1 MIMKKIVVLLFVVG
15 AWSRGIAQNSGNV
28 NGTAQGAGGSAKTG
42 NGIAQF
48 APVDAGSSVK
58 FHIRNFGFGVT
69 GGFTGLSGKIQFDPA
84 HLGDA
89 VIDVSVDASTVN
101 TDNSMRD
108 DHLRRPDY
116 FDAQKYPRI
125 RLVSTTVSQGSKKGV
140 FLFSGKLMLK
150 NHVKELSFPFTAE
163 AQGGGGYRFKGG
175 FSINRKEFEV
185 GGTSTISDN
194 LDVELDVIA
203 K

>member
-1 MIMKKIVVLLFVVG
+1 MMRRILVFLLVVA
-15 AWSRGIAQNSGNV
+15 AWSRTAAQL
-28 NGTAQGAGGSAKTG
+28 TPA
-42 NGIAQF
+42 
-48 APVDAGSSVK
+48 DASSSVK
-58 FHIRNFGFGVT
+58 FKIRNFGFQVT
-69 GGFTGLSGKIQFDPA
+69 GAFTGLSGKIQFDPA

-89 VIDVSVDASTVN
+89 LIDVSVDATTVN

-125 RLVSTTVSQGSKKGV
+125 RLVSASISQGSRKGV
-140 FLFSGKLMLK
+140 FLFSGRLMLK
-150 NHVKELSFPFTAE
+150 NHVKDLSFPFTAAAE
-163 AQGGGGYRFKGG
+163 GGGYHFKGG

>member
-1 MIMKKIVVLLFVVG
+1 MRKIVMLLFVVA
-15 AWSRGIAQNSGNV
+15 AWSRGSAQS
-28 NGTAQGAGGSAKTG
+28 AGGLNGSA
-42 NGIAQF
+42 QY

-58 FHIRNFGFGVT
+58 FRIRNFGFGVT

-89 VIDVSVDASTVN
+89 VFDVSVDASTVN

-108 DHLRRPDY
+108 DHLKRADY
-116 FDAQKYPRI
+116 FDAQKYPHI
-125 RLVSTTVSQGSKKGV
+125 RLVSASVTSGSKKGV

-163 AQGGGGYRFKGG
+163 TEGGGGYRFRGG

>member
-1 MIMKKIVVLLFVVG
+1 MIMKKILVFLFVV
-15 AWSRGIAQNSGNV
+15 ASWSRGSAQNSG
-28 NGTAQGAGGSAKTG
+28 GAS
-42 NGIAQF
+42 GIAQY

-58 FHIRNFGFGVT
+58 FRIRNFGFGVT
-69 GGFTGLSGKIQFDPA
+69 GAFTGLSGKIQFDPA

-108 DHLRRPDY
+108 EHLRRPDY

-125 RLVSTTVSQGSKKGV
+125 RLVSATVSQGSKKGV

-150 NHVKELSFPFTAE
+150 NHVKDLSFPFTAE
-163 AQGGGGYRFKGG
+163 TEGGGGYRFKGG

>member
-1 MIMKKIVVLLFVVG
+1 MIMKKIFLFLVVV
-15 AWSRGIAQNSGNV
+15 ASWSRGFAQSSGAVNGAAQNSGGA
-28 NGTAQGAGGSAKTG
+28 NGT
-42 NGIAQF
+42 AQF

-69 GGFTGLSGKIQFDPA
+69 GAFTGLSGKIQFDPA

-108 DHLRRPDY
+108 EHLRRPDY

-125 RLVSTTVSQGSKKGV
+125 RLVSATVSQGSKKGV

-150 NHVKELSFPFTAE
+150 NHVKELSFPFTAAAE
-163 AQGGGGYRFKGG
+163 GGGYHFKGG

>member
-1 MIMKKIVVLLFVVG
+1 MRTILMSLIVVA
-15 AWSRGIAQNSGNV
+15 AWSRSAAQL
-28 NGTAQGAGGSAKTG
+28 
-42 NGIAQF
+42 

-69 GGFTGLSGKIQFDPA
+69 GAFTGLSGKIQFDPA
-84 HLGDA
+84 HISDA
-89 VIDVSVDASTVN
+89 VIDVSVDAATVN

-125 RLVSTTVSQGSKKGV
+125 RLVSASVSAGSKKGV
-140 FLFSGKLMLK
+140 FLFTGKLMLK
-150 NHVKELSFPFTAE
+150 NHVKDLSFPFTVETDAS
-163 AQGGGGYRFKGG
+163 GYHFKGG

>member
-1 MIMKKIVVLLFVVG
+1 MMMKRLIVLLFVVA
-15 AWSRGIAQNSGNV
+15 AWSRGAAQY
-28 NGTAQGAGGSAKTG
+28 
-42 NGIAQF
+42 
-48 APVDAGSSVK
+48 APVEAGSSVK

-108 DHLRRPDY
+108 EHLRRPDY

-125 RLVSTTVSQGSKKGV
+125 RLVSATVSQGSKKGV
-140 FLFSGKLMLK
+140 FLFTGKLMLK
-150 NHVKELSFPFTAE
+150 NHVKDLSFPFTADAE
-163 AQGGGGYRFKGG
+163 GGGYHFKGG

-194 LDVELDVIA
+194 VDVELDVIA

>member
-1 MIMKKIVVLLFVVG
+1 MMMKKKTLVFLLVVA
-15 AWSRGIAQNSGNV
+15 AWSRSAAQY
-28 NGTAQGAGGSAKTG
+28 
-42 NGIAQF
+42 
-48 APVDAGSSVK
+48 APVDAGSTVK

-69 GGFTGLSGKIQFDPA
+69 GAFTGLSGKIQFDPA

-89 VIDVSVDASTVN
+89 VFDVSVDASTVN

-125 RLVSTTVSQGSKKGV
+125 RLVSASVSAGSKKGV
-140 FLFSGKLMLK
+140 FLFSGRLMLK
-150 NHVKELSFPFTAE
+150 NHVKDLSFPFTADND
-163 AQGGGGYRFKGG
+163 GSGYHFKGG
-175 FSINRKEFEV
+175 FSISRKEFEV
-185 GGTSTISDN
+185 GGTSPISDT